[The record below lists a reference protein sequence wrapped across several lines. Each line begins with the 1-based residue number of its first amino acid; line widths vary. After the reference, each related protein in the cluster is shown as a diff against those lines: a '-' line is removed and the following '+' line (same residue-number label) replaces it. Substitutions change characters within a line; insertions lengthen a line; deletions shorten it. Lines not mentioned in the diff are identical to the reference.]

1 VIPSLL
7 GAWFAKVARERTI
20 VVVGDSVP
28 GDNDNGTEPHWPG
41 RLRRLLA
48 PACGHGG
55 DGFFGLWR
63 PEWDGMGGWRRA
75 VRGDPWDRAPWGQ
88 TFTASGA
95 QHVAR
100 FSRNAAAVTGRVTS
114 FDLYYVDAPGA
125 APFAYR
131 VDRGPWA
138 DVEIAGAGDDRL
150 RRVTVA
156 EPVASTVEVR
166 AADARGS
173 SARTYFVGIGLRDD
187 AGGLVVHNLGCGG
200 RKLSQYLARDHT
212 SFVDLVGPDLVVLN
226 ISNDALDAD
235 TGAARA
241 WTANLERFWAGVRA
255 AKLLVTVAEQGY
267 GRDVG
272 AQAAWRATQLRVTAA
287 LGGATLDLQDH
298 WGDYQ
303 AADAA
308 GYWADI
314 GVHPSARGYDDIA
327 ARVADLLS
335 RPS

>member
-1 VIPSLL
+1 V
-7 GAWFAKVARERTI
+7 
-20 VVVGDSVP
+20 
-28 GDNDNGTEPHWPG
+28 
-41 RLRRLLA
+41 
-48 PACGHGG
+48 
-55 DGFFGLWR
+55 
-63 PEWDGMGGWRRA
+63 GGWRRA

-95 QHVAR
+95 QHVATFAR
-100 FSRNAAAVTGRVTS
+100 DVAAVTGRVTS
-114 FDLYYVDAPGA
+114 FDIYYVDGPGA

-131 VDRGPWA
+131 VDGGAWA
-138 DVEIAGAGDDRL
+138 DVDVAGAGDDRL

-156 EPVASTVEVR
+156 EPVTSTIDVR
-166 AADARGS
+166 AADARGAP
-173 SARTYFVGIGLRDD
+173 ARTYLAGVGLRDD

-226 ISNDALDAD
+226 ISNDALDAG
-235 TGAARA
+235 TGAGRA
-241 WTANLERFWAGVRA
+241 WAANVERFWAGVRG

-267 GRDVG
+267 GRDAG

-287 LGGATLDLQDH
+287 HGGATLDLHDP

-303 AADAA
+303 TADAA
-308 GYWADI
+308 GYWADV

-327 ARVADLLS
+327 ARVAGLLS